1 MIYFG
6 LDISYMHIV
15 HISNNLHFIKI
26 VDDLITLYDLS
37 TNFTIN
43 PHT

>member
-1 MIYFG
+1 LVDDLIWIG
-6 LDISYMHIV
+6 V